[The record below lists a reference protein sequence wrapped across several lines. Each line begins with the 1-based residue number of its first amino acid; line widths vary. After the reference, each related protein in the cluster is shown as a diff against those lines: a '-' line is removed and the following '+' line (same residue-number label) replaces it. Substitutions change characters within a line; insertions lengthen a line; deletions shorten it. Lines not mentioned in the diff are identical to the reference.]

1 MVSDDQRAMPPP
13 SLAEVASD
21 AAAGRATPQELHDA
35 FLKAQVVCEAGDR
48 PGFVAVGPPGD
59 GFIPVFT
66 SEVELARAR
75 GPVRWFATTGADLFG
90 LVPEGYDLI
99 LDIAGLAPLRLSPSA
114 VQRSTVAEV
123 DWRR

>member
-1 MVSDDQRAMPPP
+1 MASDDQRAMPSR
-13 SLAEVASD
+13 SLAEVAGD
-21 AAAGRATPQELHDA
+21 IAAGQATPQELHDA
-35 FLKAQVVCEAGDR
+35 FLNAQVFCEAGDR

-75 GPVRWFATTGADLFG
+75 GPVRWFATTGADLF
-90 LVPEGYDLI
+90 V
-99 LDIAGLAPLRLSPSA
+99 LDIAGPAPLRISPSA
-114 VQRSTVAEV
+114 VQRSTAAEV

>member
-1 MVSDDQRAMPPP
+1 MASDDQRAMPSR
-13 SLAEVASD
+13 SLAEVAGD
-21 AAAGRATPQELHDA
+21 IAAGQATPQELHDA
-35 FLKAQVVCEAGDR
+35 FLNAQVFCEAGDR

-90 LVPEGYDLI
+90 LVPQGYDLI
-99 LDIAGLAPLRLSPSA
+99 LDIAGPAPLRISPSA
-114 VQRSTVAEV
+114 VQRSTAAEV

>member
-1 MVSDDQRAMPPP
+1 MASDDQRAVTPR

-21 AAAGRATPQELHDA
+21 VAAGRATPQELHDA
-35 FLKAQVVCEAGDR
+35 FLNAQVFCEAGDR

-66 SEVELARAR
+66 SEAQLTRAR
-75 GPVRWFATTGADLFG
+75 GPVQWFATTGADLFG

-99 LDIAGLAPLRLSPSA
+99 LDIAGPTPLRLSPSA
-114 VQRSTVAEV
+114 VQRSTAAEV